1 MQLYQ
6 YSDLSGQFSLEYC
19 HGLSM
24 FGALSDESLEFLLTH
39 GDIYKLAGNDR
50 IYSLGDSSDMFFVIL
65 SGQARFYHPK
75 TDSDDQIPLK
85 AYLPGEQL
93 GFVGMIGLQARHGNA
108 VMQKEGF
115 ILEISSALFH
125 ELCDIYPEDFKIFM
139 INVTRE
145 MSREIAQL
153 DNMCGN
159 MQST

>member
-1 MQLYQ
+1 M
-6 YSDLSGQFSLEYC
+6 
-19 HGLSM
+19 
-24 FGALSDESLEFLLTH
+24 
-39 GDIYKLAGNDR
+39 
-50 IYSLGDSSDMFFVIL
+50 L

-75 TDSDDQIPLK
+75 TDSDDQVPLK

-115 ILEISSALFH
+115 VLEISSALFH

-153 DNMCGN
+153 DNMCGS